1 MERTETL
8 TDRLRRQAEAGQPIS
23 REDALRWAHQ
33 FSREQLSNLIALME
47 TMIATRKE
55 EQPV

>member
-1 MERTETL
+1 MEPYETL
-8 TDRLRRQAEAGQPIS
+8 TDRLYQQVEAGQPIS
-23 REDALRWAHQ
+23 REDALNWVHQ

>member
-1 MERTETL
+1 MSHSEAL
-8 TDRLRRQAEAGQPIS
+8 TVRPYQQAEAGQPIS

-33 FSREQLSNLIALME
+33 FSREQLALLIALME
-47 TMIATRKE
+47 TMTAIRKE